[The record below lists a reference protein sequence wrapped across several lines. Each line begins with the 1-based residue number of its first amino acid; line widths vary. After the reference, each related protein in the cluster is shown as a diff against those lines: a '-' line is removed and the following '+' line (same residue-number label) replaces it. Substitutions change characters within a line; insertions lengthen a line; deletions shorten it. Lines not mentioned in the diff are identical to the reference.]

1 MIFDICEQQ
10 IKSSFFS
17 IHLSTKS
24 ISWRFE
30 RVLYVTKEEEEESNG
45 SNLY

>member
-10 IKSSFFS
+10 VKSSFFS
-17 IHLSTKS
+17 IDISTKS